1 MILDTEK
8 TTFDKLI
15 GESPEFKKQI
25 EIAQKAAR
33 VDAPVLITGET
44 GTGKELFAKTIHCRS
59 TRGKGPYV
67 AENCGAIP
75 GELLESVFF
84 GTRRGA
90 FTHAVSKA
98 GLFEMADGG
107 SLLLDELNSMPT
119 DLQPKL
125 LRALQEGVVRRL
137 GGSEEI
143 SFDVRIMAAMNE
155 SADAVLRTGRLR
167 QDLFYRLNV
176 IPIRIPPLRERREDI
191 PLYAEYFLDKYNR
204 KYDKALEGF
213 RSEAMAELKQRSFPG
228 NVRELENLI
237 EAAVLM
243 SYGTGMIRIS
253 DLF

>member
-8 TTFDKLI
+8 MTFDRLI
-15 GESPEFKKQI
+15 GKNAAFRKQV
-25 EIAQKAAR
+25 EIAKKAAQ
-33 VDAPVLITGET
+33 VDVPVLITGET
-44 GTGKELFAKTIHCRS
+44 GTGKEIFAKTIHCQS
-59 TRGKGPYV
+59 IRGSRPYV

-84 GTRRGA
+84 GTQRGA
-90 FTHAVSKA
+90 FTQAVSKA

-107 SLLLDELNSMPT
+107 SLLLDELNSMPLA
-119 DLQPKL
+119 LQPKL
-125 LRALQEGVVRRL
+125 LRALQEGMIRRL
-137 GGSEEI
+137 GGSREI
-143 SFDVRIMAAMNE
+143 RFDVRIMAAMNE
-155 SADAVLRTGRLR
+155 SADSALRRGRLR

-176 IPIRIPPLRERREDI
+176 IPVRIPPLRERREDI

-204 KYDKALEGF
+204 KYHKKLEGF
-213 RSEAMAELKQRSFPG
+213 HLEAMAELKQRSFPG

-243 SYGTGMIRIS
+243 CSGTGMLRIS

>member
-8 TTFDKLI
+8 MTFDKLI
-15 GESPEFKKQI
+15 GESAAFKKQI
-25 EIAQKAAR
+25 EIAKKAAQ

-59 TRGKGPYV
+59 ARGKRPYV
-67 AENCGAIP
+67 AENCGAVP
-75 GELLESVFF
+75 RELVESVFF
-84 GTRRGA
+84 GTQRGA
-90 FTHAVSKA
+90 FTQAVSKA

-107 SLLLDELNSMPT
+107 SLLLDELNSMPP

-137 GGSEEI
+137 GGTREI
-143 SFDVRIMAAMNE
+143 HFDVRMMAAMNE
-155 SADAVLRTGRLR
+155 SADAVLQQGRLR
-167 QDLFYRLNV
+167 RDLFYRLNV

-191 PLYAEYFLDKYNR
+191 PLYAEYFLEKFNR
-204 KYDKALEGF
+204 KYHKRLEGF
-213 RSEAMAELKQRSFPG
+213 HFDAIAELKQRSFPG
-228 NVRELENLI
+228 NVRELENLV

-243 SYGTGMIRIS
+243 CSGTGMIGIS